1 MAILD
6 RLRRSSFPPKGL
18 FVLVLEDL
26 QPAEVTLDDLD
37 GPYDGRN
44 VVTEQDGSLTFL
56 SEGLPYTIKVAS
68 QDGDKLK
75 LESGETVRVMA
86 WPLPQFAP

>member
-6 RLRRSSFPPKGL
+6 RLRRSGFPPKGL
-18 FVLVLEDL
+18 FILVLEDL
-26 QPAEVTLDDLD
+26 QPDEVTLADFD
-37 GPYDGRN
+37 GPYDGRKY
-44 VVTEQDGSLTFL
+44 VTEQDGSLTFL

>member
-1 MAILD
+1 
-6 RLRRSSFPPKGL
+6 
-18 FVLVLEDL
+18 
-26 QPAEVTLDDLD
+26 
-37 GPYDGRN
+37 
-44 VVTEQDGSLTFL
+44 LTFL